1 MSEKI
6 PMKFNKSLKLSA
18 LFCLFLACSIFTS
31 HALADEAE
39 KLFIKHCANCH
50 GKSAEGAKAGALR
63 KEGLL
68 ITAELDFFIK
78 SIKFGRPLS
87 GCPSFD
93 NKLLSTQI
101 EALAKYIKG
110 WQKGELI
117 EVPSHNVAVK
127 NDSRGKELFA
137 ICGAC
142 HGLKI
147 EGAMGPPL
155 LDPGFLKSASD
166 TMLRRT
172 IMYGR
177 PGTPMKGFLKGQ
189 GGFPLSPEDIDRIIS
204 YMRYTQLPNIKGE
217 DK

>member
-1 MSEKI
+1 MLPLKRL
-6 PMKFNKSLKLSA
+6 FNLTILCLIASCSLVTGSA
-18 LFCLFLACSIFTS
+18 N
-31 HALADEAE
+31 ADEAE
-39 KLFIKHCANCH
+39 KLYLKHCASCH
-50 GKSAEGAKAGALR
+50 GKSAEGAKATALR

-78 SIKFGRPLS
+78 SIKYGRPLS
-87 GCPSFD
+87 GCPTFAD
-93 NKLLSTQI
+93 KLSISQI
-101 EALAKYIKG
+101 EMLAKYIKG

-117 EVPSHNVAVK
+117 KAPTYNVMVK

-155 LDPGFLKSASD
+155 LDPGFLMSASD
-166 TMLRRT
+166 TMIRRT

-189 GGFPLSPEDIDRIIS
+189 GGFSLSSEAIDSIIS
-204 YMRYTQLPNIKGE
+204 YMRYTQEHQEKSDNM
-217 DK
+217 

>member
-1 MSEKI
+1 
-6 PMKFNKSLKLSA
+6 MKLKNPLKLPILLSLLFA
-18 LFCLFLACSIFTS
+18 CLFCSTRGFAS
-31 HALADEAE
+31 EVE
-39 KLFIKHCANCH
+39 KLFKKHCASCH
-50 GKSAEGAKAGALR
+50 GENAEGAKASALR

-68 ITAELDFFIK
+68 ITAEADFFIK

-93 NKLLSTQI
+93 DKLSKAQI
-101 EALAKYIKG
+101 ESLAKYIKG
-110 WQKGELI
+110 WQKGKLI
-117 EVPSHNVAVK
+117 EAPSHNVSAK

-177 PGTPMKGFLKGQ
+177 PGTPMKGFLKGE
-189 GGFPLSPEDIDRIIS
+189 GGFPLSPEDIDSLIS
-204 YMRYTQLPNIKGE
+204 YIRYTQLPK
-217 DK
+217 DKDVVK

>member
-1 MSEKI
+1 ML
-6 PMKFNKSLKLSA
+6 SLKRLFKLTILCLIASCSLVTGSA
-18 LFCLFLACSIFTS
+18 NAG
-31 HALADEAE
+31 EAE
-39 KLFIKHCANCH
+39 KLYIKHCASCH
-50 GKSAEGAKAGALR
+50 GKSAEGAKATALK

-78 SIKFGRPLS
+78 SIKYGRPLS
-87 GCPSFD
+87 GCPSFEE
-93 NKLLSTQI
+93 KLSSAQI
-101 EALAKYIKG
+101 DMLAKYIKG

-117 EVPSHNVAVK
+117 EAPAHNVTPK
-127 NDSRGKELFA
+127 NDSKGKELFA

-155 LDPGFLKSASD
+155 LDPGFLMSASD
-166 TMLRRT
+166 AMIRRT

-189 GGFPLSPEDIDRIIS
+189 GGFPLSAEAIDRIIS
-204 YMRYTQLPNIKGE
+204 YMRYTQLPKDKGE
-217 DK
+217 GK

>member
-1 MSEKI
+1 M
-6 PMKFNKSLKLSA
+6 
-18 LFCLFLACSIFTS
+18 LFLKKTLNITGLATLCMILCCSIDS
-31 HALADEAE
+31 SLADTNAAE
-39 KLFIKHCANCH
+39 KLYLKHCASCH
-50 GKSAEGAKAGALR
+50 GKSAEGAKATALR

-78 SIKFGRPLS
+78 SIKYGRPLS
-87 GCPSFD
+87 GCPSFSEE
-93 NKLLSTQI
+93 LSISQI
-101 EALAKYIKG
+101 EMLAKYIKG

-117 EVPSHNVAVK
+117 KAPTHRVTAK

-155 LDPGFLKSASD
+155 LDPGFLMSASD
-166 TMLRRT
+166 AMIRRT

-189 GGFPLSPEDIDRIIS
+189 GGFSMSPEAIDSIIS
-204 YMRYTQLPNIKGE
+204 YMRYTGLPQDKGDVE
-217 DK
+217 

>member
-1 MSEKI
+1 MSLIKRLFSI
-6 PMKFNKSLKLSA
+6 TILCLIASCTLVTTSA
-18 LFCLFLACSIFTS
+18 NAG
-31 HALADEAE
+31 EAE
-39 KLFIKHCANCH
+39 KLYLKHCASCH
-50 GKSAEGAKAGALR
+50 GKSAEGAKATALR

-78 SIKFGRPLS
+78 SIRYGRPLS
-87 GCPSFD
+87 GCPSFAE
-93 NKLLSTQI
+93 KLSNSQI
-101 EALAKYIKG
+101 EMLAKYIKG

-117 EVPSHNVAVK
+117 KAPTHKVTPK

-166 TMLRRT
+166 TMIRRT

-189 GGFPLSPEDIDRIIS
+189 GGFPLSAEAIDQIIS
-204 YMRYTQLPNIKGE
+204 YMRYTGLPQDNGKT
-217 DK
+217 K

>member
-1 MSEKI
+1 MRLKEQ
-6 PMKFNKSLKLSA
+6 LKLPI
-18 LFCLFLACSIFTS
+18 LFCLILAYSLTTS
-31 HALADEAE
+31 NGFAIEAE
-39 KLFIKHCANCH
+39 KLFIKHCSTCH

-93 NKLLSTQI
+93 NKLSPSQI
-101 EALAKYIKG
+101 EALAKRIKG

-117 EVPSHNVAVK
+117 EAPSHNVQAK
-127 NDSRGKELFA
+127 NDLRGKELFA

-142 HGLKI
+142 HVLKI

-189 GGFPLSPEDIDRIIS
+189 GGFPLSPEDIDRLIS
-204 YMRYTQLPNIKGE
+204 YMRYTQLPKDKGE
-217 DK
+217 GK

>member
-1 MSEKI
+1 MIFKGSTGKKI
-6 PMKFNKSLKLSA
+6 F
-18 LFCLFLACSIFTS
+18 FHIITACTLFTS
-31 HALADEAE
+31 SAFSGEADE
-39 KLFIKHCANCH
+39 LFKQHCSTCH
-50 GKSAEGAKAGALR
+50 GNKAEGAGATALR

-68 ITAELDFFIK
+68 ITAELDFFIN

-87 GCPSFD
+87 GCPSFEG
-93 NKLLSTQI
+93 KLSSLQI
-101 EALAKYIKG
+101 EMLAKMIKS

-117 EVPSHNVAVK
+117 DAPSHNVEAK
-127 NDSRGKELFA
+127 NDSRGKDLFA

-189 GGFPLSPEDIDRIIS
+189 GGFPLSPKDIDRLIS
-204 YMRYTQLPNIKGE
+204 YMRYTQLNKAG
-217 DK
+217 DDGK